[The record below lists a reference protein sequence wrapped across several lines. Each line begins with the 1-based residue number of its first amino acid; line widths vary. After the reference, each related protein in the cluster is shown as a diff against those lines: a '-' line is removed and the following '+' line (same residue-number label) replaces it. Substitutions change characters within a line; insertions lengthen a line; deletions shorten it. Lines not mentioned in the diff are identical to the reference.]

1 MKLRILHTEASSG
14 WGGQEI
20 RILTES
26 QVFIQNGHEVMVAA
40 DLDSQLAK
48 KASSFNVPIYPIALK
63 KKNLKGLLALRQLIK
78 ELQPDL
84 ISCHSSTDHWL
95 SALARLTTAQ
105 RPRIVRTRHISA
117 PVTRNWPTKWL
128 YNQGSDALMTTGIGI
143 REALIKDHF
152 VDPNNIFSVPTGID
166 TERYQIGN
174 LQERRHELNLPS
186 NHYIFGIVAALR
198 SWKGHVYLIEAFGK
212 LNRNDT
218 SLLIVGDG
226 GQMAAYKSLA
236 QSVPN
241 AQNIHFVGNQSDVIP
256 YLQAMD
262 CFVLPSY
269 ANEGVPQALLQAMAV
284 GLPIISCPIGGIPE
298 CLENVSNKTLVE
310 PKNSEALKNA
320 MKSQLLAEEVC
331 RLPRQRHTPFDLNR
345 LYNSSLSVY
354 KKAIERII

>member
-26 QVFIQNGHEVMVAA
+26 QVFIKNGHEVMVAA
-40 DLDSQLAK
+40 DIDSQLAK
-48 KASSFNVPIYPIALK
+48 KASSFHVPLHAIALK
-63 KKNLKGLLALRQLIK
+63 KKNIKSLLALRSLIN
-78 ELQPDL
+78 ELQPDV

-95 SALARLTTAQ
+95 SAIARLSVKQPPA
-105 RPRIVRTRHISA
+105 IVRTRHISA
-117 PVTRNWPTKWL
+117 PVTRNFPTKWL
-128 YNQGSDALMTTGIGI
+128 YNQGTDALMTTGIGI
-143 REALIKDHF
+143 REALIKDDF
-152 VDPNNIFSVPTGID
+152 VKADTISSVPTGID
-166 TERYQIGN
+166 TERHQVGN
-174 LQERRHELNLPS
+174 LQERRQELMLPS

-212 LNRNDT
+212 LNNSET

-226 GQMAAYKSLA
+226 GQMSAYRALA
-236 QSVPN
+236 ESVPN
-241 AQNIHFVGNQSDVIP
+241 TKNIHFVGNQSDVIP

-284 GLPIISCPIGGIPE
+284 GLPIISCPVGGIPE
-298 CLENVSNKTLVE
+298 CLEGFSNSTLVE

-320 MKSQLLAEEVC
+320 MENQWLQEKTH

-345 LYNSSLSVY
+345 LYDSSLKVY
-354 KKAIERII
+354 EKALRK

>member
-26 QVFIQNGHEVMVAA
+26 QIYIKNGHEVMVAA
-40 DLDSQLAK
+40 DVDSQLAK
-48 KASSFNVPIYPIALK
+48 KASSFNIPIYPIALK
-63 KKNLKGLLALRQLIK
+63 KKNLKSLLALRQLIK
-78 ELQPDL
+78 ELEPDV

-95 SALARLTTAQ
+95 SALTRLTLHQQPA
-105 RPRIVRTRHISA
+105 IVRTRHISA
-117 PVTRNWPTKWL
+117 PVTRNFPTKWL
-128 YNQGSDALMTTGIGI
+128 YNKGSDALMTTGIGI
-143 REALIKDHF
+143 RKALISDHF
-152 VDPNNIFSVPTGID
+152 VNPKNIFSVPTGID

-174 LQERRHELNLPS
+174 LQERRNELNLPR

-212 LNRNDT
+212 LNKSGT

-226 GQMAAYKSLA
+226 GQMAAYQALA
-236 QSVPN
+236 QSMPN
-241 AQNIHFVGNQSDVIP
+241 AENIHFIGNQSDVIP

-298 CLENVSNKTLVE
+298 CLENFSHSTLVE
-310 PKNSEALKNA
+310 PKNSEALKNVMA
-320 MKSQLLAEEVC
+320 SQLLREEIQ
-331 RLPRQRHTPFDLNR
+331 RLPRQRHIPFDLIR
-345 LYNSSLSVY
+345 LYDSSLNVY
-354 KKAIERII
+354 KKAIGLF

>member
-1 MKLRILHTEASSG
+1 MKILHTEASSG

-26 QVFIQNGHEVMVAA
+26 QVFIKNGHEMMVAA
-40 DLDSQLAK
+40 DIDSQLAK
-48 KASSFNVPIYPIALK
+48 KAPSFNVPIHVIDLK
-63 KKNLKGLLALRQLIK
+63 KKNLKSLLALRQLIK
-78 ELQPDL
+78 QLQPDV

-95 SALARLTTAQ
+95 SAIARLTLNK
-105 RPRIVRTRHISA
+105 RPSIVRTRHISA
-117 PVTRNWPTKWL
+117 PVTRNSPTKWL

-143 REALIKDHF
+143 REALIKDGF
-152 VDPNNIFSVPTGID
+152 VNAENIFSVPTGID
-166 TERYQIGN
+166 TERYQVGN
-174 LQERRHELNLPS
+174 LLERRGELNLPS

-198 SWKGHVYLIEAFGK
+198 SWKGHVYLMEAFGQ
-212 LNRNDT
+212 LNNNQT

-226 GQMAAYKSLA
+226 GQMSTYKALA
-236 QSVPN
+236 QSIPN
-241 AQNIHFVGNQSDVIP
+241 AKNIHFVGNQSDVIP

-298 CLENVSNKTLVE
+298 CLENFKQSTLVE
-310 PKNSEALKNA
+310 PKNSEVLKNA
-320 MKSQLLAEEVC
+320 MEQQYLSEKDQ

-345 LYNSSLSVY
+345 LYNSALGVY
-354 KKAIERII
+354 QKAVGRLI